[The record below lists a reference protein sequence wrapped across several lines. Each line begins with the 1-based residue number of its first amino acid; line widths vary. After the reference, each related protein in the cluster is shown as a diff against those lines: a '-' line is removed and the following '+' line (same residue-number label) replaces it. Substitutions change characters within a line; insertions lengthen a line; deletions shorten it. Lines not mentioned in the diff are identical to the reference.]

1 MVMGIVIAFLS
12 DNKCT
17 PMVQGGGGDNN
28 SYQVGGNINAYL
40 WARG

>member
-17 PMVQGGGGDNN
+17 PMVQGGG
-28 SYQVGGNINAYL
+28 VTIIAIK
-40 WARG
+40 